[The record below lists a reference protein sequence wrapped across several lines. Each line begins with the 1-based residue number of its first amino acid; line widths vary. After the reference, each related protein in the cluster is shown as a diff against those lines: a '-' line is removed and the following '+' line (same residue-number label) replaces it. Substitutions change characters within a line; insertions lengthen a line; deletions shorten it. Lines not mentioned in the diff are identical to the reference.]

1 MNYHQLQYTIYWPPG
16 SPALRAWGCTLEAG
30 RVLWHPE
37 VVSFLHIFPPHAA
50 LLFGMVCFS
59 TRRRITT
66 EEKAIK
72 VVAAAWGMELLQLRT
87 ALEILLQDD
96 LKKWTNRR
104 MNTWRMDTSEK
115 WMIIRFTP
123 IPNHHPSK
131 MYVLP
136 SKFPRIILTAK

>member
-1 MNYHQLQYTIYWPPG
+1 MNYNQLQYTIYLPPG

-104 MNTWRMDTSEK
+104 MNTWRNGYFGKMDDHPVHTHTKPPPFQNVCSSIK
-115 WMIIRFTP
+115 ISS
-123 IPNHHPSK
+123 NHT
-131 MYVLP
+131 YG
-136 SKFPRIILTAK
+136 